1 MSGYAEITYSSQF
14 EKFNVQIHPIE
25 THHQAELQEVERH
38 IQACIRKVEYLN
50 ALLSGQTKL
59 DDKIIIIKKNVIVS
73 RSFLH
78 YTFIFSFSCNP
89 VIDSNTSIA
98 SPNVMS
104 KLFYLLCMEIV

>member
-59 DDKIIIIKKNVIVS
+59 DDKIIIKKNVIVS
-73 RSFLH
+73 RSFYIIH
-78 YTFIFSFSCNP
+78 SSFLSV
-89 VIDSNTSIA
+89 VI
-98 SPNVMS
+98 
-104 KLFYLLCMEIV
+104 L

>member
-25 THHQAELQEVERH
+25 THHQAELQEIERH

-50 ALLSGQTKL
+50 ALLTGQTKL
-59 DDKIIIIKKNVIVS
+59 DDKIIIKKNASNHVL
-73 RSFLH
+73 FH

-89 VIDSNTSIA
+89 VTDSNTSID
-98 SPNVMS
+98 SPNVIS
-104 KLFYLLCMEIV
+104 KLSCPLCMETV